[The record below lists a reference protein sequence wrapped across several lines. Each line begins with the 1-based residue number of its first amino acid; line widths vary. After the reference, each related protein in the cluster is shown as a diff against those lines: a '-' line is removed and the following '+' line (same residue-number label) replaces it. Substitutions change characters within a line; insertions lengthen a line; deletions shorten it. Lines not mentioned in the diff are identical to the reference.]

1 MGLANKLLLA
11 TKPKELS
18 SWQGYINMPATTQ
31 STMTIMYEYSVASH
45 IGTLNPLLQSVVGMQ
60 IYTVQLA
67 VDPDNFLLTRAILG
81 FADPAGNPKAFPSLE
96 TLTLFSTT
104 GGEPFVINDMHNR
117 PLDPSSF
124 EYNIYGWDLA
134 SWGYQNLTAGSSLN
148 FQLKL
153 EWI

>member
-81 FADPAGNPKAFPSLE
+81 LADPAGNPKAFPSLE
-96 TLTLFSTT
+96 NLILFSTT
-104 GGEPFVINDMHNR
+104 GGEPFVINDVKNL
-117 PLDPSSF
+117 PLDLISF
-124 EYNIYGWDLA
+124 QYNIYSGDLMN
-134 SWGYQNLTAGSSLN
+134 WGYQNLTAGSSLN